1 MKKGVVNAYRWC
13 RRYLSG
19 MLLLVVAFVLFVLFF
34 NDNSIMKSYEYS
46 REIDRL
52 KAEIKANED
61 SIDHYMKLNRSLDT
75 DPATMERIVRERY
88 HMQRAGED
96 VYVFD
101 DADGK

>member
-1 MKKGVVNAYRWC
+1 MKKGIVNTYRWC

-46 REIDRL
+46 REIERL

-61 SIDHYMKLNRSLDT
+61 SIDHYMRLNRSLDT

-88 HMQRAGED
+88 HMQRASED
-96 VYVFD
+96 VYVFEDED
-101 DADGK
+101 DV

>member
-1 MKKGVVNAYRWC
+1 MKKGIIGVFRWC
-13 RRYLSG
+13 HRYISG
-19 MLLLVVAFVLFVLFF
+19 MLLAVVAFVLFVLFF

-46 REIDRL
+46 QEIERL

-61 SIDHYMKLNRSLDT
+61 SITHYVNLNKSLET
-75 DPATMERIVRERY
+75 DPETMERIVRERY
-88 HMQRAGED
+88 HMQRQGED

>member
-75 DPATMERIVRERY
+75 DPATMECIVRERY
-88 HMQRAGED
+88 HMQRVGED

-101 DADGK
+101 DDDDD